1 MRRLHVNC
9 RRGYSSLVESRKG
22 GHGQGYGRTSV
33 DPKIDILWLGMEEGS
48 LLSEALRHQQRL
60 RGRKQPRRGTGDPED
75 NDVPGPTNCLVV
87 DVFVLPRLNP
97 VVPSYFISLAETA
110 NSINDFIRSSG
121 YPWYRGGD
129 GPVFGVHTS
138 PEEPLSNVSIP
149 HLRCSCSYGVS
160 VMDEWML
167 IHLVLTWIKSTPSV
181 LVAAEFWD
189 VEDGQILCIEASP
202 MFTSP
207 ELSWI
212 NDHPTACRHR
222 CWMVSPGHVA
232 VIVPVSLDET
242 ENLTRGSALQI
253 LSSHTD
259 LANST
264 SRHERYAKKNR
275 LLVSQEFN
283 EWIQEAIVRHTT
295 IMEKPSV
302 NEARASA
309 TVPTFSCF
317 YQRTIL
323 ALPRLVVFMIQDH
336 AHFISAA
343 VAAYN
348 EYFDTGDDFE
358 ENLMAKNKA
367 KQQQTKP
374 AELRWEDWVWYKTK
388 PGQLSRLHYAIL
400 RTVSHD
406 NRRQNVV
413 ASSAHGSTDATL
425 WIPPRYRSMELQRLQ
440 RRLQQ
445 HRACLPV
452 SAHWGQHA
460 IALGLRLVMGFDRLL
475 QQQQS
480 VAKSPSI
487 AATMSTLEKRV
498 LLYWKRIVDDAAST
512 GDGSSSSWLVDAWA
526 RGSSDT
532 ATADDIQI
540 HALLACPVYREEILG
555 GGPTPLSHPDE
566 ESFVSLIRRLLQQYT
581 KLMRDDNIHCDQA
594 STNTKKI
601 NSNQLFAIQQHSSTE
616 MPSVDDVDSD
626 EWMTLPPDAE
636 SELSRRTSG
645 TIPRTKTVYDSKSSL
660 GSLTDNNATS
670 STQNNGKIVD
680 DMLHGFKSFV
690 LQEKSSIEGVDNSYQ
705 RPALPTPSSQAQGV
719 ARNSLPPTHEDVAK
733 LAEDYPDNG
742 NSWVGKS
749 DPGDFDDPVHINPT
763 VFLNML
769 HTVLK
774 TEDASELRK
783 KLELGMVSSS
793 SKHRVASQSPLIHDP
808 FFTEADYELM
818 EPSASDDSGDV
829 SDDGGQL
836 DHDILDV
843 MNVMDSELDTREGV
857 SRSLDRSDRCSAEG
871 AAADD
876 CVAEDVHLLT
886 NLLNSLEAG
895 FGGPGPV
902 FNMMKEMGLS
912 PPDVD
917 NSEDE

>member
-1 MRRLHVNC
+1 
-9 RRGYSSLVESRKG
+9 
-22 GHGQGYGRTSV
+22 
-33 DPKIDILWLGMEEGS
+33 MEEGS

-60 RGRKQPRRGTGDPED
+60 RGRKQPHRGIGDPEG
-75 NDVPGPTNCLVV
+75 NDVPGPANCLVV

-97 VVPSYFISLAETA
+97 VVPSYFVSLAETA
-110 NSINDFIRSSG
+110 NSINDFIHRSG
-121 YPWYRGGD
+121 YPWYNGGD

-149 HLRCSCSYGVS
+149 HLRCACSYGVS

-167 IHLVLTWIKSTPSV
+167 IHLVLTWIKSTPSI

-212 NDHPTACRHR
+212 NGHPTACRHR

-242 ENLTRGSALQI
+242 ENLSRGSALQI

-259 LANST
+259 RANST
-264 SRHERYAKKNR
+264 SRHGGYDKKNGV
-275 LLVSQEFN
+275 LVSQEFN

-295 IMEKPSV
+295 IMEKPFA
-302 NEARASA
+302 NDARASA
-309 TVPTFSCF
+309 TVPTFSRF

-323 ALPRLVVFMIQDH
+323 ALPRLVVFLIQDH
-336 AHFISAA
+336 PHLISAA

-358 ENLMAKNKA
+358 ANLMAKNKA
-367 KQQQTKP
+367 KQQQSKP

-413 ASSAHGSTDATL
+413 ASSAHGSTDAPL

-452 SAHWGQHA
+452 SANWGQHA
-460 IALGLRLVMGFDRLL
+460 ITLGLRLVMGFDRLL
-475 QQQQS
+475 QQQS
-480 VAKSPSI
+480 VTKSPSI
-487 AATMSTLEKRV
+487 ATTMSTLEKRV
-498 LLYWKRIVDDAAST
+498 LLYWKRIVDNAAST
-512 GDGSSSSWLVDAWA
+512 DDGNSSTWLVDAWA
-526 RGSSDT
+526 RGSSST

-540 HALLACPVYREEILG
+540 HALLACPVYREEIVG
-555 GGPTPLSHPDE
+555 GGPTPLSFAEE

-581 KLMRDDNIHCDQA
+581 KLTRDDKIHCDPA
-594 STNTKKI
+594 SAKNKKA
-601 NSNQLFAIQQHSSTE
+601 NSNHLTAIQQLSSTE
-616 MPSVDDVDSD
+616 LPSVDDVDSD
-626 EWMTLPPDAE
+626 EWMTLPPDAD

-645 TIPRTKTVYDSKSSL
+645 TIPRTKAVDDSKSSL
-660 GSLTDNNATS
+660 GSPTDDNATS
-670 STQNNGKIVD
+670 SNQNNGKIVD

-690 LQEKSSIEGVDNSYQ
+690 LQEKSSIEGVDNVYQ
-705 RPALPTPSSQAQGV
+705 GPALPTPSSQAQGV
-719 ARNSLPPTHEDVAK
+719 ARNSCPPTHEDIAK
-733 LAEDYPDNG
+733 VAEDYPDNG
-742 NSWVGKS
+742 DSRVGKS
-749 DPGDFDDPVHINPT
+749 DPGDFDNPVHINPT

-774 TEDASELRK
+774 TDDASELRK
-783 KLELGMVSSS
+783 TLELGMVSSL
-793 SKHRVASQSPLIHDP
+793 SKQPLVANQSPLIHDP

-818 EPSASDDSGDV
+818 EPSTSDDSGDD
-829 SDDGGQL
+829 SDNGGQL

-857 SRSLDRSDRCSAEG
+857 SRSLDRSDRSSAEG

-886 NLLNSLEAG
+886 NLLHSLEAG

-912 PPDVD
+912 PPDVVH
-917 NSEDE
+917 SEDE